1 MDLLTASLKDLKDE
15 MEDKRFS
22 VKTVTMIALQ
32 KLQRLESIHKYGY
45 VHRDLKPA
53 NIMVSKNTK
62 GELSIIYLID
72 FGLTKK

>member
-1 MDLLTASLKDLKDE
+1 
-15 MEDKRFS
+15 
-22 VKTVTMIALQ
+22 
-32 KLQRLESIHKYGY
+32 

>member
-1 MDLLTASLKDLKDE
+1 MDLLTSSLKDLKDQIE
-15 MEDKRFS
+15 EKRFS

-32 KLQRLESIHKYGY
+32 ILQRLESIHKYGY

-53 NIMVSKNTK
+53 NMMVSKNSK

>member
-1 MDLLTASLKDLKDE
+1 MDLLTSSLKDLKDQ

-32 KLQRLESIHKYGY
+32 ILQRLESIHKYGY

-53 NIMVSKNTK
+53 NMMVSKNSK

>member
-1 MDLLTASLKDLKDE
+1 

-32 KLQRLESIHKYGY
+32 ILQRLESIHKYGY

-53 NIMVSKNTK
+53 NMMVSKNSK